1 MAVTDKINFNISPG
15 LKRDIERLACSHG
28 KTLSAFM
35 IEVCNIL
42 VKTNKDRIKEQ
53 AEREKQPIN
62 FGGSVETKKP
72 ANKKSAAQVDPAE
85 GDGNG

>member
-1 MAVTDKINFNISPG
+1 MAGVDKINFIISPD

-42 VKTNKDRIKEQ
+42 VESNRERIKAQ

-62 FGGSVETKKP
+62 FGSSVETKKFV
-72 ANKKSAAQVDPAE
+72 KLDG
-85 GDGNG
+85 GDGNEQ

>member
-1 MAVTDKINFNISPG
+1 MAGIDKINFNISPD

-35 IEVCNIL
+35 IEVCNFL
-42 VKTNKDRIKEQ
+42 ETNRDRIKAQ

-62 FGGSVETKKP
+62 FGGSVETKKTT
-72 ANKKSAAQVDPAE
+72 NKKAAAQVDPD
-85 GDGNG
+85 GDEQ